1 MPRDANLDLDFL
13 ARAFKLSGGAIRNI
27 VVAAAYAAADQQRPM
42 SMADLIRATQ
52 REYLKMGLLTV
63 ESEFGSYY
71 GLLAGDSGDVPDA
84 Q

>member
-1 MPRDANLDLDFL
+1 MPRDPNLDLDFL

-27 VVAAAYAAADQQRPM
+27 AVAAAYAAAEEQRAM

-63 ESEFGSYY
+63 ESEFGPYY
-71 GLLAGDSGDVPDA
+71 HFLG
-84 Q
+84 

>member
-27 VVAAAYAAADQQRPM
+27 VVAAAYAAAEDQRAM
-42 SMADLIRATQ
+42 SMADLIRATH

-63 ESEFGSYY
+63 ESEFGPYY
-71 GLLAGDSGDVPDA
+71 QLLIDR
-84 Q
+84 